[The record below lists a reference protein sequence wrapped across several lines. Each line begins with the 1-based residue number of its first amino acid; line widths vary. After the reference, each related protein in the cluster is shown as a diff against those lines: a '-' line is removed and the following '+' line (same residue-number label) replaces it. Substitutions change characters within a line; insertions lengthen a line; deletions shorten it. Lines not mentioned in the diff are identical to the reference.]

1 MSYPN
6 FQVRDVRWTTNLDM
20 KLPAWRD
27 AKSWE
32 DGFVRLWMGKVETQ
46 GSEVCKPETIS
57 TKDRLLE
64 LFASEITSRIIIS
77 IPVEVTTEGGFLWEL
92 ALDELEEDV
101 PSWNTHFVPVGASKS
116 QGPSLY
122 FCLDPAPQELSVTV
136 LIPHWESIGFLE
148 LCLYS
153 LRVSEIGNP
162 KILVCDDGSSAETWG
177 KVESLCLEYGATA
190 IQVARKDA
198 KKVADVGA
206 VLDFGLKCIDTVYV
220 CMLDADTVV
229 TSPDF
234 LSKPITD
241 LQNRYVVSVGLD
253 TNLGGSYH
261 PRSTWG
267 FDNPNEVIGLRPPG
281 FFSITNNLYRVMR
294 TLDALAI
301 SRSIGFS
308 RRVSDRKLR
317 DQLGRAFR
325 AFATKTGSK
334 KFQDISKQLLNSRI
348 INSQFPAMPP
358 TGDNGVAANGWL
370 DANRMG
376 LKKNF
381 PITSYGIMTSSDGV
395 AFQNISNLLVHIALS
410 TRALSETR
418 REVDDPGAEYIQA
431 VSDIVNR
438 RGSLTGRYERAIELS
453 RRNSY

>member
-6 FQVRDVRWTTNLDM
+6 FQVRDIRWTTNLDM
-20 KLPAWRD
+20 KLPVWRD

-32 DGFVRLWMGKVETQ
+32 DGFVRLWMGKVDTQ

-64 LFASEITSRIIIS
+64 LFASKITSRIIVS
-77 IPVEVTTEGGFLWEL
+77 IPVEVTTESGFLWEF

-101 PSWNTHFVPVGASKS
+101 PNWNIQFEPVGASKS

-153 LRVSEIGNP
+153 LRVSDIGNP
-162 KILVCDDGSSAETWG
+162 KILVCDDGSSVETWG
-177 KVESLCLEYGATA
+177 KVESLCLAYDATA

-234 LSKPITD
+234 LVKPIHD

-261 PRSTWG
+261 PRSSWG
-267 FDNPNEVIGLRPPG
+267 FNNPTKLNGLRPPG
-281 FFSITNNLYRVMR
+281 FFSITNNLFRVMR
-294 TLDALAI
+294 TRDALAI

-308 RRVSDRKLR
+308 RRVSDRKSR
-317 DQLGRAFR
+317 DQFGRALR
-325 AFATKTGSK
+325 SLATRTGSERLQDVTK
-334 KFQDISKQLLNSRI
+334 KLLNSRI
-348 INSQFPAMPP
+348 MNSQFPAMPP

-376 LKKNF
+376 LKKNIA
-381 PITSYGIMTSSDGV
+381 ITSYGVMTSTDGV
-395 AFQNISNLLVHIALS
+395 AFQNISDLLVHVALS

-418 REVDDPGAEYIQA
+418 REVDDPGAEYIEA

-438 RGSLTGRYERAIELS
+438 RGSVTDRYQRVVELS
-453 RRNSY
+453 KRNTY